1 MFKFI
6 QAEAEK
12 EQTNIDLKIKLMAII
27 KNNSNKNAYD
37 EFLTVL
43 LCYMAIMKENA
54 ENIFVLINVNN
65 NIHL

>member
-54 ENIFVLINVNN
+54 ENIFVLIDVNN

>member
-1 MFKFI
+1 MFKFV

-12 EQTNIDLKIKLMAII
+12 EQENNDLKIKLMAII

-37 EFLTVL
+37 ELLTVL

-54 ENIFVLINVNN
+54 EHMFIVINVNN
-65 NIHL
+65 NINL